1 MHKTFITCDSSNMKE
16 DENMVDVKIL
26 ALANLAVQILLV
38 ITVSCAAYL
47 AKKRKHIRHCNFM
60 KVLVLTII
68 IPINYTN

>member
-38 ITVSCAAYL
+38 IMVSSAAYL
-47 AKKRKHIRHCNFM
+47 AKKRNSSGT
-60 KVLVLTII
+60 VTL
-68 IPINYTN
+68 